1 MRSKTLGINVR
12 VTPEEKEQL
21 LKNADYCALSLSE
34 YLRRLGLGKDV
45 EATIREKEYRVFRK
59 LKQLKADCEQLET
72 SEIAHRI
79 DEIIDEI
86 KG

>member
-12 VTPEEKEQL
+12 VTPEEKEKL
-21 LKNADYCALSLSE
+21 LKNVGYCALSLSE

-72 SEIAHRI
+72 SEIARRI
-79 DEIIDEI
+79 DEILQELR
-86 KG
+86 

>member
-12 VTPEEKEQL
+12 VTPEEKEKL
-21 LKNADYCALSLSE
+21 LKNADYCALSLPE
-34 YLRRLGLGKDV
+34 YLRRLGLDKDV

-72 SEIAHRI
+72 SEIARCI
-79 DEIIDEI
+79 DEILRELR
-86 KG
+86 

>member
-12 VTPEEKEQL
+12 VTPEEKEKL

-34 YLRRLGLGKDV
+34 YLRRLGLGKEV

-72 SEIAHRI
+72 SEIARRI
-79 DEIIDEI
+79 DEILQELR
-86 KG
+86 

>member
-12 VTPEEKEQL
+12 VAPEEKEKL
-21 LKNADYCALSLSE
+21 LRNAGYCALSLSE

-45 EATIREKEYRVFRK
+45 EVTVREKEYRVFRK

-72 SEIAHRI
+72 SEIARRI
-79 DEIIDEI
+79 EQIIDEI

>member
-12 VTPEEKEQL
+12 VAPEEKEKL
-21 LKNADYCALSLSE
+21 LRNAGYCALSLSE

-45 EATIREKEYRVFRK
+45 EVTVREKEYRVFRK

-72 SEIAHRI
+72 SEIARRI
-79 DEIIDEI
+79 DEVLQELR
-86 KG
+86 